1 MNRTFLIVILFIV
14 FQLKLS
20 GQDPFFSQFY
30 NSILVLN
37 PAYAGAIHQP
47 RVSAS
52 YRNQIPAMGS
62 PFVTYN
68 ASYDMPVRLLQGGIG
83 INIMN
88 DVQGATIN
96 KTSIDAIYSYFLAVS
111 PDFVINAGFQASYTH
126 RFLKTAG
133 MILPDGLDAT
143 GIYIGHSE
151 PIADMSKGYPDFA
164 VGFVMYN
171 RIAYGGVSMHHL
183 TKPNTSYSKTYH
195 QPLPRKLTVH
205 GGIFFS
211 IYERKLG
218 REALK
223 LNPNLVYLH
232 QGSFRQANYGLDVI
246 YNYLH
251 AGIWFRHSSSFA
263 MNAFSVHL
271 GYEHD
276 FFRIG
281 YSYDFNVMDPWRTMR
296 NMGAHEVTFLL
307 KLEYKKGQRANFKA
321 IKCPKS

>member
-1 MNRTFLIVILFIV
+1 MNRSFLILISLIII
-14 FQLKLS
+14 QPNLS

-37 PAYAGAIHQP
+37 PAYAGSAHQP

-68 ASYDMPVRLLQGGIG
+68 AAYDMPVRLLQGGIG

-111 PDFVINAGFQASYTH
+111 HDFVINAGFQASYCH

-151 PIADMSKGYPDFA
+151 PISDMNKGYPDFA

-183 TKPNTSYSKTYH
+183 TKPNTSYTKTYH
-195 QPLPRKLTVH
+195 QALPRKLSVH
-205 GGIFFS
+205 GGIFLS
-211 IYERKLG
+211 IYEKKLG

-232 QGSFRQANYGLDVI
+232 QGDFRQANYGLDVI

-251 AGIWFRHSSSFA
+251 AGLWFRHSSDFVL
-263 MNAFSVHL
+263 NAFSVHF

-307 KLEYKKGQRANFKA
+307 KLEYKKGQRINYKA

>member
-1 MNRTFLIVILFIV
+1 MITFQ
-14 FQLKLS
+14 QLVM

-37 PAYAGAIHQP
+37 PAYSGSAHHP
-47 RVSAS
+47 RVSAA

-62 PFVTYN
+62 PYVTYN
-68 ASYDMPVRLLQGGIG
+68 AAFDMPVRTLQGGIG

-88 DVQGATIN
+88 DAQGSTIN
-96 KTSIDAIYSYFLAVS
+96 RTSIDAIYTYFLEVS
-111 PDFVINAGFQASYTH
+111 PEFVVNAGFQASYSH
-126 RFLKTAG
+126 RFLKTG
-133 MILPDGLDAT
+133 SMILPDGLDAT
-143 GIYIGHSE
+143 GIYIGHTE
-151 PIADMSKGYPDFA
+151 PISDMNTGYPDFA
-164 VGFVMYN
+164 VGFVVYN

-183 TKPNTSYSKTYH
+183 TKPNTSISKNYY

-205 GGIFFS
+205 GGVFLS
-211 IYERKLG
+211 IYERRMG

-232 QGSFRQANYGLDVI
+232 QAGFRQLNYGLSLI
-246 YNYLH
+246 YNYLQ
-251 AGIWFRHSSSFA
+251 AGLWFRHSSGFSL
-263 MNAFSVHL
+263 NAFSVHF

-276 FFRIG
+276 YFRIG

-307 KLEYKKGQRANFKA
+307 KLEYKKRQHANFKA
-321 IKCPKS
+321 INCPKS

>member
-1 MNRTFLIVILFIV
+1 LNRSFVIIISLIVL
-14 FQLKLS
+14 QGRLS

-30 NSILVLN
+30 NPILLLN
-37 PAYAGAIHQP
+37 PAYAGSAHQP

-62 PFVTYN
+62 PWVTYN
-68 ASYDMPVRLLQGGIG
+68 AAYDMPVKLLQGGIG
-83 INIMN
+83 INVMN
-88 DVQGATIN
+88 DVQGPSIN

-111 PDFVINAGFQASYTH
+111 PDFVINAGFQASYCH
-126 RFLKTAG
+126 RFLKTDE

-143 GIYIGHSE
+143 GIYIGHTE
-151 PIADMSKGYPDFA
+151 PISDMSKGYPDFA
-164 VGFVMYN
+164 VGFVLYN

-183 TKPNTSYSKTYH
+183 TRPNMAYSKAYH
-195 QPLPRKLTVH
+195 QPLPRKLTLH
-205 GGIFFS
+205 AGIFLS
-211 IYERKLG
+211 IYEKRLG

-223 LNPNLVYLH
+223 LNPNVVYLH
-232 QGSFRQANYGLDVI
+232 QGEFRQANYGLDVI

-251 AGIWFRHSSSFA
+251 AGLWFRHSSNLA
-263 MNAFSVHL
+263 LNAFSVHL

-276 FFRIG
+276 LFRIG
-281 YSYDFNVMDPWRTMR
+281 YSYDFNVMDPWRAMR

>member
-1 MNRTFLIVILFIV
+1 LNRIFFIIGLWIA
-14 FQLKLS
+14 FQLTT
-20 GQDPFFSQFY
+20 GAQDPFFSQFY

-37 PAYAGAIHQP
+37 PAYAGSSHQP
-47 RVSAS
+47 RISAA

-62 PFVTYN
+62 PYVTYN
-68 ASYDMPVRLLQGGIG
+68 ASYDTPVKLLQGGIG
-83 INIMN
+83 FNIMN
-88 DVQGATIN
+88 DVQGSTIN
-96 KTSIDAIYSYFLAVS
+96 RTSIDAIYSYFLALS
-111 PDFVINAGFQASYTH
+111 PDLVINAGFQASYCH
-126 RFLKTAG
+126 RFLKTSD

-151 PIADMSKGYPDFA
+151 PISDRSRGYPDFA

-171 RIAYGGVSMHHL
+171 RMAYGGVSMHHL
-183 TKPNTSYSKTYH
+183 TKPNTSYSKSYL
-195 QPLPRKLTVH
+195 QPLSRKLTLH
-205 GGIFFS
+205 GGVFLT
-211 IYERKLG
+211 IYERRLG
-218 REALK
+218 REALR

-232 QGSFRQANYGLDVI
+232 QGGYRQANYGLNVI

-251 AGIWFRHSSSFA
+251 VGLWFRHSPDFTL
-263 MNAFSVHL
+263 NAFSVHL

-281 YSYDFNVMDPWRTMR
+281 YSYDFNVTDPWRTMR

-307 KLEYKKGQRANFKA
+307 KLEYKKGQRINFKA

>member
-1 MNRTFLIVILFIV
+1 LSRNIIILFSLI
-14 FQLKLS
+14 FIQMKT
-20 GQDPFFSQFY
+20 GAQDPFFSQFY
-30 NSILVLN
+30 NSILFLN
-37 PAYAGAIHQP
+37 PAYAGAAHHP
-47 RVSAS
+47 RVAAA

-68 ASYDMPVRLLQGGIG
+68 AAFDMPVRVLQGGLG

-96 KTSIDAIYSYFLAVS
+96 KTSIDAIYSYFLAIT
-111 PDFVINAGFQASYTH
+111 PDLVINAGFQASYCH
-126 RFLKTAG
+126 RFLKTSG

-143 GIYIGHSE
+143 GIYIGHTE
-151 PIADMSKGYPDFA
+151 PIADMNRGYPDFT

-183 TKPNTSYSKTYH
+183 TRPNTSYSKNYH
-195 QPLPRKLTVH
+195 QPLPRKLMVH
-205 GGIFFS
+205 AGVLLS
-211 IYERKLG
+211 IYERRLG

-232 QGSFRQANYGLDVI
+232 QGGFRQANYGLDVI
-246 YNYLH
+246 YKSLR
-251 AGIWFRHSSSFA
+251 AGIWFRHSLDFA
-263 MNAFSVHL
+263 LNAFSVHL

-307 KLEYKKGQRANFKA
+307 KLEYKKGQHANFKA

>member
-1 MNRTFLIVILFIV
+1 
-14 FQLKLS
+14 
-20 GQDPFFSQFY
+20 
-30 NSILVLN
+30 
-37 PAYAGAIHQP
+37 
-47 RVSAS
+47 
-52 YRNQIPAMGS
+52 MGS

-68 ASYDMPVRLLQGGIG
+68 AAYDMPVRLLQGGIG

-96 KTSIDAIYSYFLAVS
+96 KTSIDALYSYFLAVS
-111 PDFVINAGFQASYTH
+111 PDFVINAGFQASYVH
-126 RFLKTAG
+126 RFLKTSD

-143 GIYIGHSE
+143 GIYLGHSE

-171 RIAYGGVSMHHL
+171 RFAYGGVSMHHL
-183 TKPNTSYSKTYH
+183 TRPNTAYSKNYY

-211 IYERKLG
+211 IYEKKLG
-218 REALK
+218 REALR
-223 LNPNLVYLH
+223 LNPNLVYIH
-232 QGSFRQANYGLDVI
+232 QGGFRQANYGLDVI
-246 YNYLH
+246 YNYLC

-263 MNAFSVHL
+263 MNAFSVHF

-276 FFRIG
+276 FFRIR

-307 KLEYKKGQRANFKA
+307 KLEYKKGQRINFKA

>member
-1 MNRTFLIVILFIV
+1 MKRTFLIVISFIII
-14 FQLKLS
+14 QLNL
-20 GQDPFFSQFY
+20 GAQDPFFSQFY

-37 PAYAGAIHQP
+37 PAYAGAAHQP

-62 PFVTYN
+62 PYVTYN
-68 ASYDMPVRLLQGGIG
+68 ASYDMPVRILQGGIG

-111 PDFVINAGFQASYTH
+111 PDFVINAGFQASYVH
-126 RFLKTAG
+126 RFLKTAD

-143 GIYIGHSE
+143 GIYSGHTE
-151 PIADMSKGYPDFA
+151 PINDMSKGYPDFA
-164 VGFVMYN
+164 VGFIMYN
-171 RIAYGGVSMHHL
+171 RMAYGGVSMHHL
-183 TKPNTSYSKTYH
+183 TKPNTSYSKTYN

-205 GGIFFS
+205 GGAFFS
-211 IYERKLG
+211 IYEKRLG
-218 REALK
+218 REALR

-232 QGSFRQANYGLDVI
+232 QGGFRQVNYGLDLI
-246 YNYLH
+246 YKYLC
-251 AGIWFRHSSSFA
+251 AGLWFRHSSNFA
-263 MNAFSVHL
+263 MNAFSVHF

-307 KLEYKKGQRANFKA
+307 KLEYKKGQRINFKA

>member
-1 MNRTFLIVILFIV
+1 MYKYLLNIIFLCVLHV
-14 FQLKLS
+14 HVN
-20 GQDPFFSQFY
+20 GQDVFFSQFF
-30 NSILVLN
+30 NNILYLN
-37 PAYAGAIHQP
+37 PAYAGSAHQA
-47 RVSAS
+47 RISAA
-52 YRNQIPAMGS
+52 YRNQMPALGS
-62 PFVTYN
+62 PYVTYN
-68 ASYDMPVRLLQGGIG
+68 ASYDQPVKALQGGLG

-88 DVQGATIN
+88 DAQGPALN
-96 KTSIDAIYSYFLAVS
+96 RMSADAIYSYFLAVS

-205 GGIFFS
+205 AGVILS
-211 IYERKLG
+211 IYEKKLG

-232 QGSFRQANYGLDVI
+232 QGGFRQANYGLNVI
-246 YNYLH
+246 YNYLY
-251 AGIWFRHSSSFA
+251 AGLWFRHSASFA
-263 MNAFSVHL
+263 LNAFSVHF

-307 KLEYKKGQRANFKA
+307 KLEYKKGQRVNFKA

>member
-1 MNRTFLIVILFIV
+1 
-14 FQLKLS
+14 
-20 GQDPFFSQFY
+20 
-30 NSILVLN
+30 
-37 PAYAGAIHQP
+37 
-47 RVSAS
+47 
-52 YRNQIPAMGS
+52 MGS

-68 ASYDMPVRLLQGGIG
+68 AAYDMPVRLLQGGIG

-88 DVQGATIN
+88 DVQGSTIN

-111 PDFVINAGFQASYTH
+111 PDFVINAGFQASYSH

-151 PIADMSKGYPDFA
+151 PISDMNKGYPDFA

-183 TKPNTSYSKTYH
+183 TRPNTSYSKTYL

-205 GGIFFS
+205 GGVFLS
-211 IYERKLG
+211 IYEKKLG
-218 REALK
+218 REALT

-232 QGSFRQANYGLDVI
+232 QGDFRQANYGLDVI

-251 AGIWFRHSSSFA
+251 AGLWFRHSSDFA
-263 MNAFSVHL
+263 LNAFSVHF

-307 KLEYKKGQRANFKA
+307 KLEYKKGQRINFKA

>member
-1 MNRTFLIVILFIV
+1 MNRASLILTGLIVIP
-14 FQLKLS
+14 LKLV

-30 NSILVLN
+30 NSILFLN
-37 PAYAGAIHQP
+37 PAYAGSAHHP
-47 RVSAS
+47 RVSAT

-68 ASYDMPVRLLQGGIG
+68 AAYDMPVRLLQGGIG
-83 INIMN
+83 VNIMN
-88 DVQGATIN
+88 DVQGTAIN
-96 KTSIDAIYSYFLAVS
+96 KTSIDAIYTYFLAVS
-111 PDFVINAGFQASYTH
+111 PDLVINAGFQASYCH
-126 RFLKTAG
+126 RFLKTAD
-133 MILPDGLDAT
+133 MILPDGLDVT
-143 GIYIGHSE
+143 GIYIGHTE
-151 PIADMSKGYPDFA
+151 PIADMNKGYPDFA
-164 VGFVMYN
+164 VGFVIYN

-205 GGIFFS
+205 GGILLS
-211 IYERKLG
+211 VYERRLG

-232 QGSFRQANYGLDVI
+232 QAGFRQVNYGLDVI
-246 YNYLH
+246 YHYLH
-251 AGIWFRHSSSFA
+251 AGLWFRHSPDFA
-263 MNAFSVHL
+263 LNAFSAHL
-271 GYEHD
+271 GFEHD

-281 YSYDFNVMDPWRTMR
+281 YSYDFNVADPWRRMR
-296 NMGAHEVTFLL
+296 NMGGHEVTFLL

>member
-1 MNRTFLIVILFIV
+1 LSRTIIIIFSLILI
-14 FQLKLS
+14 QLQT
-20 GQDPFFSQFY
+20 GAQDPFFSQFY
-30 NSILVLN
+30 NSILFLN
-37 PAYAGAIHQP
+37 PAYAGASHQP
-47 RVSAS
+47 RVAAA

-62 PFVTYN
+62 PYVTYN
-68 ASYDMPVRLLQGGIG
+68 AAYDMPLRVLQGGIG

-96 KTSIDAIYSYFLAVS
+96 KTSIDAIYSYFLAVT
-111 PDFVINAGFQASYTH
+111 PDLVINAGFQASYCH
-126 RFLKTAG
+126 RFLKTSG

-151 PIADMSKGYPDFA
+151 PIADMNRGYPDFA

-183 TKPNTSYSKTYH
+183 TRPNTSYSKNYH
-195 QPLPRKLTVH
+195 QPLRRKLTVH
-205 GGIFFS
+205 AGILLS
-211 IYERKLG
+211 LYERRLG

-232 QGSFRQANYGLDVI
+232 QGGFRQANYGLDVI
-246 YNYLH
+246 YHSLL
-251 AGIWFRHSSSFA
+251 AGIWFRHSPDFA
-263 MNAFSVHL
+263 LNAFSVHL

-276 FFRIG
+276 LFRIG

>member
-1 MNRTFLIVILFIV
+1 LNRTFLIVILFIV

-68 ASYDMPVRLLQGGIG
+68 ASYDMPVKLLQGGIG

-111 PDFVINAGFQASYTH
+111 PNFVINAGFQASYTH

>member
-96 KTSIDAIYSYFLAVS
+96 KTSIDAIYSYFLTVS

-246 YNYLH
+246 YNYLQ
-251 AGIWFRHSSSFA
+251 AGLWFRHSPDFSL
-263 MNAFSVHL
+263 NAFTVHF

>member
-1 MNRTFLIVILFIV
+1 MNRTFFIIILFIV

-88 DVQGATIN
+88 DVQGAAIN

-133 MILPDGLDAT
+133 MILPDGLDPT

-183 TKPNTSYSKTYH
+183 TRPNTSYSKTYH

-232 QGSFRQANYGLDVI
+232 QGGFRQANYGLDVI

-263 MNAFSVHL
+263 MNSFSVHF
-271 GYEHD
+271 GYSHD

>member
-1 MNRTFLIVILFIV
+1 MNRSILIAITLFIIRPN
-14 FQLKLS
+14 LS
-20 GQDPFFSQFY
+20 GQDPYFSQFY
-30 NSILVLN
+30 SSILVLN

-47 RVSAS
+47 RVSAA

-62 PFVTYN
+62 PYVTYN
-68 ASYDMPVRLLQGGIG
+68 ASFDMPVRILQGGIG
-83 INIMN
+83 VNIMN
-88 DVQGATIN
+88 DVQGSTLN

-111 PDFVINAGFQASYTH
+111 PDFVINAGFQASYVH
-126 RFLKTAG
+126 RFLKTDG

-143 GIYIGHSE
+143 GIYIGHTE
-151 PIADMSKGYPDFA
+151 PIADMSRGYPDFA
-164 VGFVMYN
+164 VGFVLYN

-195 QPLPRKLTVH
+195 QPLSRKLTVH
-205 GGIFFS
+205 GGIF
-211 IYERKLG
+211 IPVYERRLG

-232 QGSFRQANYGLDVI
+232 QGPFRQANYGLDVI
-246 YNYLH
+246 YNNLH
-251 AGIWFRHSSSFA
+251 AGLWFRHSLDFA
-263 MNAFSVHL
+263 MNAFSVHF

-276 FFRIG
+276 SFRIG

>member
-1 MNRTFLIVILFIV
+1 MNRTFLIAILFIV

-68 ASYDMPVRLLQGGIG
+68 ASYDMPFRLLQGGIG

-232 QGSFRQANYGLDVI
+232 QGDFRQLNYGLNVI

-251 AGIWFRHSSSFA
+251 AGLWFRHSPSFA
-263 MNAFSVHL
+263 MNAFSVHF
-271 GYEHD
+271 GYEQD
-276 FFRIG
+276 IFRIG
-281 YSYDFNVMDPWRTMR
+281 YSYDFNVMDPWRAMQ

-307 KLEYKKGQRANFKA
+307 KLEYKKGQRVNFKA